1 MSNYNSERRTVLRG
15 VVLLALSVV
24 SCQKKDEPPARQT
37 SAPEAAAP
45 AAPGSGAGGA
55 PQGGPAEGAP
65 SSGSTPDKAATAPGG
80 KLSQAQAQ
88 YQEQPKGDQNCA
100 KCMHFIAGSSTCQMV
115 EGKVSPNGWCMLWA
129 KKA

>member
-1 MSNYNSERRTVLRG
+1 MSAYNSKRRTVLRG
-15 VVLLALSVV
+15 AALLALSVAG
-24 SCQKKDEPPARQT
+24 CQKKDEPPALQ
-37 SAPEAAAP
+37 SPAPEVATP

-65 SSGSTPDKAATAPGG
+65 SSGSAPEKGATAQGG

-88 YQEQPKGDQNCA
+88 YQEQPKGDQSCA
-100 KCMHFIAGSSTCQMV
+100 TCMHFIAGSSTCQVV

>member
-1 MSNYNSERRTVLRG
+1 MPTYNSERRTVLRG
-15 VVLLALSVV
+15 AALLALTVAG
-24 SCQKKDEPPARQT
+24 CQKKDEPPAQQAP
-37 SAPEAAAP
+37 APEAAAP
-45 AAPGSGAGGA
+45 AAPGPGAGGA

-65 SSGSTPDKAATAPGG
+65 SGSAPATAQGAKLG
-80 KLSQAQAQ
+80 KAQAQ

-100 KCMHFIAGSSTCQMV
+100 NCMHFIAGSNTCQVV

>member
-1 MSNYNSERRTVLRG
+1 MSTYNSERRTVLRG
-15 VVLLALSVV
+15 VALLALTVAG
-24 SCQKKDEPPARQT
+24 CQKKDEPPARQT
-37 SAPEAAAP
+37 PAPEAAAP
-45 AAPGSGAGGA
+45 AAPAPGAGGA
-55 PQGGPAEGAP
+55 SQGGSAGGAP
-65 SSGSTPDKAATAPGG
+65 SSGSTPEKGATAQGG

-100 KCMHFIAGSSTCQMV
+100 NCMHFIAGSSTCQVV